1 MNEIVKEMLSFHVN
15 SCRRRKENA
24 LFAYIIDGANKNATF
39 FILVLYSKIGSICV
53 NYRRTGKENA
63 IFAYIMMEQTGMHFF
78 LFLVQ
83 YSKVGSRKKNKIVQK
98 WNVQNNKDVRE
109 KQ

>member
-63 IFAYIMMEQTGMHFF
+63 IFAYIIDGANRNAIFF
-78 LFLVQ
+78 VLGAVF
-83 YSKVGSRKKNKIVQK
+83 KGRK
-98 WNVQNNKDVRE
+98 
-109 KQ
+109 

>member
-1 MNEIVKEMLSFHVN
+1 MSATFPAPFRELVNEIVKEMLSFHVN

-63 IFAYIMMEQTGMHFF
+63 IFAYIIDGANRNAIFF
-78 LFLVQ
+78 VLGAVF
-83 YSKVGSRKKNKIVQK
+83 KGRK
-98 WNVQNNKDVRE
+98 
-109 KQ
+109 